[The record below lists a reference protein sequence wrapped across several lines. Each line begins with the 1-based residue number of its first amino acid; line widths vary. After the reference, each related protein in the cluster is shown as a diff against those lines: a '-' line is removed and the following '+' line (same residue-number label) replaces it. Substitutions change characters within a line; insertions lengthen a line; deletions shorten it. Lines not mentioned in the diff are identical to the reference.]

1 MEAVE
6 IKKISEP
13 FKYFITY
20 ILLCYLS
27 GLIYW
32 FCDVKKT
39 NLNLDEIKS
48 HELFNLFFSCFAD
61 FLAFVPLSYYYKD
74 LKKKK
79 EEVKSKAKKKDKN
92 DKKEIIKEIELIYN
106 EDENYSPSRDAMK
119 YLIVSFFLEFIEK
132 SLTLTVLHFIEDKKV
147 LDTNFFWVF
156 SLDYVLRCMLPFI
169 LDKIARR
176 NSYISKILIVNS
188 LILLI
193 SGLASFYVIF
203 ERIQYYQILI
213 IVIKVLIFV
222 IMDSLN
228 YHIMKNKNYHPF
240 VLMSIRGIVNFVLFV
255 IFLVV
260 LLLFSKGFTQWIFSF
275 LYKGCEYSVILFIIS
290 KILYILSLGMQ
301 KLALLLILYH
311 EDLIMAS
318 FCRII
323 FYSEPYAS
331 MSINIIFYNEK
342 FKIRLL
348 EIIFEI
354 INGLC
359 FLFTAMTS
367 TDCCL
372 LCNCLKKYSRAA
384 IIQRAIDETPIE
396 LDAIEE
402 EKEEEK
408 EEEEEDDDE
417 EKNRK

>member
-6 IKKISEP
+6 IKKISDP
-13 FKYFITY
+13 FKYFTTY

-48 HELFNLFFSCFAD
+48 HEFFNLFFSCFAD
-61 FLAFVPLSYYYKD
+61 YLAFVPLNYYYKD
-74 LKKKK
+74 LKKKEE
-79 EEVKSKAKKKDKN
+79 EEVKSKAKKKDKKDN
-92 DKKEIIKEIELIYN
+92 INEIELIYK

-119 YLIVSFFLEFIEK
+119 FLIVSFFLEFIEK

-156 SLDYVLRCMLPFI
+156 SFDYVLRCMLTFI
-169 LDKIARR
+169 LDKITRR
-176 NSYISKILIVNS
+176 NSYFSKILIVNS
-188 LILLI
+188 LVLLI

-228 YHIMKNKNYHPF
+228 YHIIKNKNYHPF
-240 VLMSIRGIVNFVLFV
+240 LLMSIRGIVNFVLFV

-260 LLLFSKGFTQWIFSF
+260 LLLFTKGFTQWIFSF
-275 LYKGCEYSVILFIIS
+275 LYKGCEYSVILFIFS
-290 KILYILSLGMQ
+290 KIMYILSLGMQ

-311 EDLIMAS
+311 EDPIMAS

-359 FLFTAMTS
+359 FLFTSMTS
-367 TDCCL
+367 NDFCL

-384 IIQRAIDETPIE
+384 IAQRAIDDSPKE
-396 LDAIEE
+396 LY
-402 EKEEEK
+402 KV
-408 EEEEEDDDE
+408 EEEEDDDDDDDE
-417 EKNRK
+417 GKN